1 MIFPPSNLPQEEQIF
16 IPYIDDGINEAEE
29 GFLVII
35 EIDDTQTDP
44 ATVGFVNEGVAL
56 MLITNDDGI
65 TLFVCVCMC
74 VRVGVCGCY
83 VVLHF
88 FLVHTQ
94 IFD

>member
-1 MIFPPSNLPQEEQIF
+1 MEIPVSFFPSAGSQSANIS
-16 IPYIDDGINEAEE
+16 IPYIDDDINEAEE

-65 TLFVCVCMC
+65 SLCVCVCMC
-74 VRVGVCGCY
+74 VSVCMGI
-83 VVLHF
+83 LM
-88 FLVHTQ
+88 
-94 IFD
+94 